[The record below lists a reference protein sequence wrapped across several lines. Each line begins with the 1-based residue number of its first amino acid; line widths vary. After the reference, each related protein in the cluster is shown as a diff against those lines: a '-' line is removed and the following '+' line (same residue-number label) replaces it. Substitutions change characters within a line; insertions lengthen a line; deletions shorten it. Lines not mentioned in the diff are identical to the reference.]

1 MVSGVGGPPGGGGKI
16 GGPTAPIPQG
26 APDAPE
32 RTRAT
37 RPSEGARFGEALD
50 RTARADA
57 ASAPGSTTPLER
69 LRAGEID
76 TKQYVD
82 LRVNE
87 ATAHL
92 DGVLPPADLEKIRAD
107 LHDLIE
113 HDPDVAALVKSAEI
127 GR

>member
-16 GGPTAPIPQG
+16 GGPGAPMPKG
-26 APDAPE
+26 VGGADAPDAARKP
-32 RTRAT
+32 
-37 RPSEGARFGEALD
+37 EGARFGEALD
-50 RTARADA
+50 RTAKADA
-57 ASAPGSTTPLER
+57 TSAASPLER

-82 LRVNE
+82 LRVQE

-92 DGVLPPADLEKIRAD
+92 DGVLPPSDLEKIRAD

>member
-16 GGPTAPIPQG
+16 GGAGAPIPSIPTRTSD
-26 APDAPE
+26 APDAA
-32 RTRAT
+32 RGT
-37 RPSEGARFGEALD
+37 RPSEGPRFGEAL
-50 RTARADA
+50 ARNEATSA
-57 ASAPGSTTPLER
+57 PASATPLDR

-76 TKQYVD
+76 AKQYVE

-92 DGVLPPADLEKIRAD
+92 DGVLAPTDVEKIRAD

>member
-16 GGPTAPIPQG
+16 GGPG
-26 APDAPE
+26 APSPAIPKDAID
-32 RTRAT
+32 AT
-37 RPSEGARFGEALD
+37 KPTAGAKFGEALS
-50 RTARADA
+50 RTEASGATSA
-57 ASAPGSTTPLER
+57 ATPLER
-69 LRAGEID
+69 LRSGEID
-76 TKQYVD
+76 AKQYVE
-82 LRVNE
+82 LRVSE

-92 DGVLPPADLEKIRAD
+92 EGVLPPGDLDKIRED